1 MISLKIVFFLFFFL
15 LLVFIHDW
23 RELFSLR
30 SVGWRLL
37 VPALTREVERLFD
50 GFRTVLLDEILH
62 LGELRAQL
70 LLNRREIAL
79 L

>member
-37 VPALTREVERLFD
+37 VPALAREVERLFD

>member
-1 MISLKIVFFLFFFL
+1 MISLKIVFFFVFFL

-37 VPALTREVERLFD
+37 VPALAREVECLFD
-50 GFRTVLLDEILH
+50 GFRTVFLDEILH

>member
-37 VPALTREVERLFD
+37 VPALAREVQR
-50 GFRTVLLDEILH
+50 FRWLPD
-62 LGELRAQL
+62 RAS
-70 LLNRREIAL
+70 
-79 L
+79 